1 MDYLEERKTLRAAP
15 IGAARRLQL
24 SQITDKYLINLFNNA
39 VKKEDFDKVALIGVG
54 ANGRQDLTLGSDFD
68 LVLVHEKDYKIDEI
82 AEKLWYPI
90 WDLGIKL
97 DHSVRTSSQVR
108 NMASMDLAV
117 VLGWLDA
124 RTIVGNDNLEKQIS
138 SSVLQDW
145 RAFADK
151 RLKELY
157 EQVLARKEKE
167 GELSQLIEP
176 DLKESYGGIR
186 DITILRAV
194 AATWKIDIPKKI
206 LDENSQILQDIRDAL
221 HTVLDKPSD
230 KLIRQEQVSVAQ
242 LTDLKDADQLIRK
255 VSYSG
260 RIIAH
265 HSDVIWHKVNSLIS
279 KSSFIKKLKTENRT
293 PLVDGAVIQ
302 DNEVVLAK
310 DSKIAL
316 DETLGLRL
324 AAASSQAGLFIAEHT
339 LERIKKEAKPLI
351 QPWNQEAKDAF
362 ISLLGSGRHLIST
375 WESLDFAGLIDTWF
389 PIWSQ
394 VRGCPQNSQIHSF
407 TVDRHLLE
415 SAIYANNYIRE
426 VSRPDLLLVGSFFH
440 DIGKGG
446 EKDHSDEGAE
456 IMQKLAPN
464 LGFNKEDSEILV
476 KLVQHHLLLPEFAT
490 KRDLEDPLTITSV
503 AKIVENETY
512 LDLLYYLTLAD
523 MFATGPLASSEWRQ
537 QLIQELVEKV
547 RNEIRGVK
555 LEINPHLSK
564 EKQDLVNRKDDLVL
578 EMKELS
584 DGISLTIVTQDQT
597 GLLGLIA
604 GVLSIEKLLVRS
616 ARTETIG
623 KKAVT
628 TWRVNSLF
636 GDPVSTSQISQ
647 TLNLALRGNI
657 NIDEKLKARA
667 EYLPK
672 PTNIVKAK
680 IIELK
685 EVSTSS
691 SVIEVRAH
699 DEPGFL
705 SKVANEIAKNGIDI
719 HAAIVETLGSE
730 VVDVFY
736 VREPTGQ
743 VLSQERMTSLIR
755 ALDYAC
761 NHVPTTV

>member
-97 DHSVRTSSQVR
+97 DHSVRTPSQVR

-124 RTIVGNDNLEKQIS
+124 RTIVGNENLEKQIS

-157 EQVLARKEKE
+157 EQVQARKEKE

-339 LERIKKEAKPLI
+339 LERIKREAKPLV

-415 SAIYANNYIRE
+415 SAIYANNYTRE

-476 KLVQHHLLLPEFAT
+476 KLVQHHLLLPEYAT
-490 KRDLEDPLTITSV
+490 KRDLEDPLTISSV
-503 AKIVENETY
+503 AKIVENETFI
-512 LDLLYYLTLAD
+512 DLLYYLTLAD

-647 TLNLALRGNI
+647 TLNLALRGII

>member
-1 MDYLEERKTLRAAP
+1 
-15 IGAARRLQL
+15 
-24 SQITDKYLINLFNNA
+24 
-39 VKKEDFDKVALIGVG
+39 
-54 ANGRQDLTLGSDFD
+54 
-68 LVLVHEKDYKIDEI
+68 
-82 AEKLWYPI
+82 
-90 WDLGIKL
+90 
-97 DHSVRTSSQVR
+97 
-108 NMASMDLAV
+108 
-117 VLGWLDA
+117 
-124 RTIVGNDNLEKQIS
+124 
-138 SSVLQDW
+138 
-145 RAFADK
+145 
-151 RLKELY
+151 
-157 EQVLARKEKE
+157 
-167 GELSQLIEP
+167 
-176 DLKESYGGIR
+176 
-186 DITILRAV
+186 
-194 AATWKIDIPKKI
+194 
-206 LDENSQILQDIRDAL
+206 
-221 HTVLDKPSD
+221 
-230 KLIRQEQVSVAQ
+230 
-242 LTDLKDADQLIRK
+242 
-255 VSYSG
+255 
-260 RIIAH
+260 
-265 HSDVIWHKVNSLIS
+265 
-279 KSSFIKKLKTENRT
+279 
-293 PLVDGAVIQ
+293 
-302 DNEVVLAK
+302 
-310 DSKIAL
+310 
-316 DETLGLRL
+316 
-324 AAASSQAGLFIAEHT
+324 
-339 LERIKKEAKPLI
+339 
-351 QPWNQEAKDAF
+351 
-362 ISLLGSGRHLIST
+362 
-375 WESLDFAGLIDTWF
+375 
-389 PIWSQ
+389 
-394 VRGCPQNSQIHSF
+394 
-407 TVDRHLLE
+407 
-415 SAIYANNYIRE
+415 
-426 VSRPDLLLVGSFFH
+426 
-440 DIGKGG
+440 
-446 EKDHSDEGAE
+446 
-456 IMQKLAPN
+456 
-464 LGFNKEDSEILV
+464 
-476 KLVQHHLLLPEFAT
+476 
-490 KRDLEDPLTITSV
+490 EDPLTISSV

>member
-124 RTIVGNDNLEKQIS
+124 RTIVGNENLEKQIS
-138 SSVLQDW
+138 SLVLQDW

-279 KSSFIKKLKTENRT
+279 KSSLIKKLKTENRT

-375 WESLDFAGLIDTWF
+375 WESLDFAGLIDTWL

-415 SAIYANNYIRE
+415 SAIYANNYTRE

-446 EKDHSDEGAE
+446 ETDHSDEGAE

-490 KRDLEDPLTITSV
+490 KRDLEDPLTISSV
-503 AKIVENETY
+503 SKIVENET
-512 LDLLYYLTLAD
+512 
-523 MFATGPLASSEWRQ
+523 
-537 QLIQELVEKV
+537 
-547 RNEIRGVK
+547 
-555 LEINPHLSK
+555 
-564 EKQDLVNRKDDLVL
+564 
-578 EMKELS
+578 
-584 DGISLTIVTQDQT
+584 
-597 GLLGLIA
+597 
-604 GVLSIEKLLVRS
+604 
-616 ARTETIG
+616 
-623 KKAVT
+623 
-628 TWRVNSLF
+628 
-636 GDPVSTSQISQ
+636 
-647 TLNLALRGNI
+647 
-657 NIDEKLKARA
+657 
-667 EYLPK
+667 
-672 PTNIVKAK
+672 
-680 IIELK
+680 
-685 EVSTSS
+685 
-691 SVIEVRAH
+691 
-699 DEPGFL
+699 FL
-705 SKVANEIAKNGIDI
+705 
-719 HAAIVETLGSE
+719 
-730 VVDVFY
+730 
-736 VREPTGQ
+736 
-743 VLSQERMTSLIR
+743 
-755 ALDYAC
+755 
-761 NHVPTTV
+761 

>member
-1 MDYLEERKTLRAAP
+1 VDYLEERKKLRAAP

-24 SQITDKYLINLFNNA
+24 SQITDNYLINLFNNA

-108 NMASMDLAV
+108 NVASMDLAV

-124 RTIVGNDNLEKQIS
+124 RTIVGNENLEKQIS
-138 SSVLQDW
+138 SLVLQDW

-176 DLKESYGGIR
+176 DLKESYGGLR

-279 KSSFIKKLKTENRT
+279 KSSFIKKLKTENRI
-293 PLVDGAVIQ
+293 PLVDGVVIQ

-339 LERIKKEAKPLI
+339 LERIKREAKPLV

-415 SAIYANNYIRE
+415 TAIYANNYTRE

-490 KRDLEDPLTITSV
+490 KRDLEDPLTISSV
-503 AKIVENETY
+503 SKIVENETF

>member
-1 MDYLEERKTLRAAP
+1 MDYLEERKKLRAAP

-24 SQITDKYLINLFNNA
+24 SQITDNYLINLFNNA

-124 RTIVGNDNLEKQIS
+124 RTIVGNENLEKQIS
-138 SSVLQDW
+138 SLVLQDW

-176 DLKESYGGIR
+176 DLKESYGGLR

-279 KSSFIKKLKTENRT
+279 KSSFIKKLKTENRI
-293 PLVDGAVIQ
+293 PLVDGVVIQ

-339 LERIKKEAKPLI
+339 LERIKREAKPLV

-415 SAIYANNYIRE
+415 TAIYANNYTRE

-490 KRDLEDPLTITSV
+490 KRDLEDPLTISSV
-503 AKIVENETY
+503 SKIVENETF

>member
-1 MDYLEERKTLRAAP
+1 VDYLEERKKLRAAP

-97 DHSVRTSSQVR
+97 DHSVRTPSQVR

-124 RTIVGNDNLEKQIS
+124 RTIVGNENLEKQIS

-339 LERIKKEAKPLI
+339 LERIKREAKPLV

-415 SAIYANNYIRE
+415 SAIYANNYTRE

-490 KRDLEDPLTITSV
+490 KRDLEDPLTISSV
-503 AKIVENETY
+503 SKIVENETF
-512 LDLLYYLTLAD
+512 LDLLYYLTFAD

-647 TLNLALRGNI
+647 TLNLALRGSI

>member
-39 VKKEDFDKVALIGVG
+39 VKKEDFGKVALIGVG

-124 RTIVGNDNLEKQIS
+124 RTIVGNENLEKQIS
-138 SSVLQDW
+138 SLVLQDW

-339 LERIKKEAKPLI
+339 LERIKREAKPLV

-415 SAIYANNYIRE
+415 SAIYANNYTRE

-476 KLVQHHLLLPEFAT
+476 KLVQHHLLLPEYAT
-490 KRDLEDPLTITSV
+490 KRDLEDPLTISSV
-503 AKIVENETY
+503 AKIVENETF

-616 ARTETIG
+616 ARKDTIG

>member
-24 SQITDKYLINLFNNA
+24 SQITDNYLINLFNNA

-124 RTIVGNDNLEKQIS
+124 RTIVGNENLEKQIS
-138 SSVLQDW
+138 SLVLQDW

-279 KSSFIKKLKTENRT
+279 KSSFIKKLKTENRI
-293 PLVDGAVIQ
+293 PLVDGVVIQ

-339 LERIKKEAKPLI
+339 LERIKREAKPLV

-415 SAIYANNYIRE
+415 TAIYANNYTRE

-490 KRDLEDPLTITSV
+490 KRDLEDPLTISSV
-503 AKIVENETY
+503 SKIVENETF

>member
-1 MDYLEERKTLRAAP
+1 MNYLEERKTLRAAP

-24 SQITDKYLINLFNNA
+24 SQITDNYLINLFNNA

-124 RTIVGNDNLEKQIS
+124 RTIVGNENLEKQIS
-138 SSVLQDW
+138 SLVLQDW

-176 DLKESYGGIR
+176 DLKESYGGLR

-279 KSSFIKKLKTENRT
+279 KSSFIKKLKTENRI
-293 PLVDGAVIQ
+293 PLVDGVVIQ

-339 LERIKKEAKPLI
+339 LERIKREAKPLV

-415 SAIYANNYIRE
+415 TAIYANNYTRE

-490 KRDLEDPLTITSV
+490 KRDLEDPLTISSV
-503 AKIVENETY
+503 SKIVENETF

>member
-24 SQITDKYLINLFNNA
+24 SQITDNYLINLFNNA

-124 RTIVGNDNLEKQIS
+124 RTIVGNENLEKQIS
-138 SSVLQDW
+138 SLVLQDW

-176 DLKESYGGIR
+176 DLKESYGGLR

-279 KSSFIKKLKTENRT
+279 KSSFIKKLKTENRI
-293 PLVDGAVIQ
+293 PLVDGVVIQ

-339 LERIKKEAKPLI
+339 LERIKREAKPLV

-415 SAIYANNYIRE
+415 TAIYANNYTRE

-490 KRDLEDPLTITSV
+490 KRDLEDPLTISSV
-503 AKIVENETY
+503 SKIVENETF

>member
-1 MDYLEERKTLRAAP
+1 MNYLEERQALRAAP

-24 SQITDKYLINLFNNA
+24 SQITDKYLTNLFNNA
-39 VKKEDFDKVALIGVG
+39 VKKEDFDKVALVGVG

-68 LVLVHEKDYKIDEI
+68 LVLVHEKDYKIDQI

-97 DHSVRTSSQVR
+97 DHSVRTPSQVR
-108 NMASMDLAV
+108 NMASIDLAV

-124 RTIVGNDNLEKQIS
+124 RTIAGNKDFEHQIS
-138 SSVLQDW
+138 SMVLQDW

-151 RLKELY
+151 RLKELF
-157 EQVLARKEKE
+157 EQVKDRKEKQ

-176 DLKESYGGIR
+176 DLKESYGGLR

-194 AATWKIDIPKKI
+194 AASWKIDIPKSI
-206 LDENSQILQDIRDAL
+206 LEENSQVIQDVRDSL
-221 HTVLDKPSD
+221 HSVLDKPSD
-230 KLIRQEQVSVAQ
+230 KLIRQEQLSVAQ
-242 LTDLKDADQLIRK
+242 KLDYENADQLIRK

-265 HSDVIWHKVNSLIS
+265 HSEVIWHQINSLIA
-279 KSSFIKKLKTENRT
+279 KTGLIKRLKTESRK

-302 DNEVVLAK
+302 NDEVVLAK
-310 DSKIAL
+310 DVKISI
-316 DETLGLRL
+316 DDSLGLRL

-339 LERIKKEAKPLI
+339 LERIKSEAKPLVN
-351 QPWNQEAKDAF
+351 PWNQEAKDAF

-375 WESLDFAGLIDTWF
+375 WESLDFAGIIDNWF
-389 PIWSQ
+389 PIWNR

-415 SAIYANNYIRE
+415 TAIYATNYTRE

-446 EKDHSDEGAE
+446 DKDHSFEGAE
-456 IMQKLAPN
+456 IMQNLAPN
-464 LGFNKEDSEILV
+464 LGFNTEDVEVLV
-476 KLVQHHLLLPEFAT
+476 KLIQHHLLLPEIAT

-503 AKIVENETY
+503 ANIVENEAF

-523 MFATGPLASSEWRQ
+523 MYATGPLASSEWRQ
-537 QLIQELVEKV
+537 QLIKELVEKV
-547 RNEIRGVK
+547 RDKIRGVK
-555 LEINPHLSK
+555 IEINPHLSK
-564 EKQDLVNRKDDLVL
+564 EKQDLVNRQDDIVL
-578 EMKELS
+578 EMKEIS
-584 DGISLTIVTQDQT
+584 DGISLTIVTDDQT

-604 GVLSIEKLLVRS
+604 GVLSLEKLLVRS

-636 GDPVSTSQISQ
+636 GDPVSISQISQ

-657 NIDEKLKARA
+657 NLAEKLKARA

-672 PTNIVKAK
+672 PVNTAKAK

-685 EVSTSS
+685 NVSSTS

-705 SKVANEIAKNGIDI
+705 SKIANEIAKCGIDI

-736 VREPTGQ
+736 IREPSGH
-743 VLSQERMTSLIR
+743 VLSQERMASLIR
-755 ALDYAC
+755 VLDYAC
-761 NHVPTTV
+761 NHVPTTI

>member
-1 MDYLEERKTLRAAP
+1 VNYLEERQALRAAP
-15 IGAARRLQL
+15 IGAARRLHL
-24 SQITDKYLINLFNNA
+24 SQITDKYLIDLFNNA
-39 VKKEDFDKVALIGVG
+39 VKKEDFDKVALVGVG
-54 ANGRQDLTLGSDFD
+54 ANGRQDLTLGSDLD
-68 LVLVHEKDYKIDEI
+68 LVLVHEKGFKIDEI

-97 DHSVRTSSQVR
+97 DHSVRTAVEVR
-108 NMASMDLAV
+108 NLATKDLAV

-124 RTIVGNDNLEKQIS
+124 RTIAGNNELEKQIS
-138 SSVLQDW
+138 SLVLQDW

-151 RLKELY
+151 RLKELFD
-157 EQVLARKEKE
+157 QVKDRKEKQ

-176 DLKESYGGIR
+176 DLKESYGGLR

-194 AATWKIDIPKKI
+194 AASWKIDIPKSI
-206 LDENSQILQDIRDAL
+206 LEENSQVIQDVRDCL
-221 HTVLDKPSD
+221 HSVLDKPSD
-230 KLIRQEQVSVAQ
+230 KLIRQEQLSVAQ
-242 LTDLKDADQLIRK
+242 KLDYKDADQLIRK

-265 HSDVIWHKVNSLIS
+265 HSDVIWHKINSLIT
-279 KSSFIKKLKTENRT
+279 KTGLIKRLKTEPRK

-302 DNEVVLAK
+302 NDEVVLAK
-310 DSKIAL
+310 DSKISI
-316 DETLGLRL
+316 DESLGLRL

-339 LERIKKEAKPLI
+339 LERIKGEAKPLTN
-351 QPWNQEAKDAF
+351 PWNQEAKDAF

-375 WESLDFAGLIDTWF
+375 WESLDFAGLIDNWL
-389 PIWSQ
+389 PIWSR

-415 SAIYANNYIRE
+415 TAIYANNYTRE

-446 EKDHSDEGAE
+446 EKDHSIEGAE
-456 IMQKLAPN
+456 IMYKLAPN
-464 LGFNKEDSEILV
+464 LGFNEEDSKVLI

-503 AKIVENETY
+503 ANIVENELF
-512 LDLLYYLTLAD
+512 LDLLYFLTLAD
-523 MFATGPLASSEWRQ
+523 MYATGPLASSEWRQ
-537 QLIQELVEKV
+537 QLIKDLVKKV

-555 LEINPHLSK
+555 TKPEPRLSK
-564 EKQDLVNRKDDLVL
+564 EKKELVNRKDDIVL
-578 EMKELS
+578 EMKDLP
-584 DGISLTIVTQDQT
+584 DGISLTIVTNDQT

-604 GVLSIEKLLVRS
+604 GVLSLEKLLVRS

-623 KKAVT
+623 NKAVT
-628 TWRVNSLF
+628 TWRVNSAF
-636 GDPVSTSQISQ
+636 GDPVSTSEIAQ
-647 TLNLALRGNI
+647 TLSLALRGNI
-657 NIDEKLKARA
+657 NIEDKLKARA

-672 PTNIVKAK
+672 PINTAQAK

-685 EVSTSS
+685 EVSSSS

-705 SKVANEIAKNGIDI
+705 SKIANVMAQNNVDI

-736 VREPTGQ
+736 VREASGQ
-743 VLSQERMTSLIR
+743 LLSQERMASLIR

>member
-1 MDYLEERKTLRAAP
+1 MDYLEERKKLRAAP

-24 SQITDKYLINLFNNA
+24 SQITDNYLINLFNNA

-124 RTIVGNDNLEKQIS
+124 RTIVGNENLEKQIS
-138 SSVLQDW
+138 SLVLQDW

-176 DLKESYGGIR
+176 DLKESYGGLR

-221 HTVLDKPSD
+221 HTVLEKPSD

-279 KSSFIKKLKTENRT
+279 KSSFIKKLKTENRI
-293 PLVDGAVIQ
+293 PLVDGVVIQ

-339 LERIKKEAKPLI
+339 LERIKREAKPLV

-415 SAIYANNYIRE
+415 TAIYANNYTRE

-490 KRDLEDPLTITSV
+490 KRDLEDPLTISSV
-503 AKIVENETY
+503 SKIVENETF

>member
-1 MDYLEERKTLRAAP
+1 MDYLEERKKLRAAP

-24 SQITDKYLINLFNNA
+24 SQITDNYLINLFNNA

-124 RTIVGNDNLEKQIS
+124 RTIVGNENLEKQIS
-138 SSVLQDW
+138 SLVLQDW

-176 DLKESYGGIR
+176 DLKESYGGLR

-279 KSSFIKKLKTENRT
+279 KSSFIKKLKTENRI
-293 PLVDGAVIQ
+293 PLVDGVVIQ

-339 LERIKKEAKPLI
+339 LERIKREAKPLV

-415 SAIYANNYIRE
+415 TAIYANNYTRE

-464 LGFNKEDSEILV
+464 LGFNKEDSKILV

-490 KRDLEDPLTITSV
+490 KRDLEDPLTISSV
-503 AKIVENETY
+503 SKIVENETF

>member
-1 MDYLEERKTLRAAP
+1 MDYLEERKKLRAAP

-24 SQITDKYLINLFNNA
+24 SQITDNYLINLFNNA

-124 RTIVGNDNLEKQIS
+124 RTIVGNENLEKQIS
-138 SSVLQDW
+138 SLVLQDW

-176 DLKESYGGIR
+176 DLKESYGGLR

-279 KSSFIKKLKTENRT
+279 KSSFIKKLKTENRI
-293 PLVDGAVIQ
+293 PLVDGVVIQ

-339 LERIKKEAKPLI
+339 LERIKREAKPLV

-415 SAIYANNYIRE
+415 TAIYANNYTRE

-490 KRDLEDPLTITSV
+490 KRDLEDPLTISSV
-503 AKIVENETY
+503 SKIVENETF

-523 MFATGPLASSEWRQ
+523 MYATGPLASSEWRQ
-537 QLIQELVEKV
+537 QLIKELVEKV

>member
-1 MDYLEERKTLRAAP
+1 VDYLEERKTLRAAP

-24 SQITDKYLINLFNNA
+24 SQITDNYLINLFNNA

-108 NMASMDLAV
+108 NVASMDLAV

-124 RTIVGNDNLEKQIS
+124 RTIVGNENLEKQIS
-138 SSVLQDW
+138 SLVLQDW

-176 DLKESYGGIR
+176 DLKESYGGLR

-279 KSSFIKKLKTENRT
+279 KSSFIKKLKTENRI
-293 PLVDGAVIQ
+293 PLVDGVVIQ

-339 LERIKKEAKPLI
+339 LERIKREAKPLV

-415 SAIYANNYIRE
+415 TAIYANNYTRE

-490 KRDLEDPLTITSV
+490 KRDLEDPLTISSV
-503 AKIVENETY
+503 SKIVENETF

-578 EMKELS
+578 EMKELL

>member
-1 MDYLEERKTLRAAP
+1 VDYLEERKKLRAAP

-24 SQITDKYLINLFNNA
+24 SQITDNYLINLFNNA

-124 RTIVGNDNLEKQIS
+124 RTIVGNENLEKQIS
-138 SSVLQDW
+138 SLVLQDW

-176 DLKESYGGIR
+176 DLKESYGGLR

-279 KSSFIKKLKTENRT
+279 KSSFIKKLKTENRI
-293 PLVDGAVIQ
+293 PLVDGVVIQ

-339 LERIKKEAKPLI
+339 LERIKREAKPLV

-415 SAIYANNYIRE
+415 TAIYANNYTRE

-490 KRDLEDPLTITSV
+490 KRDLEDPLTISSV
-503 AKIVENETY
+503 SKIVENETF

>member
-24 SQITDKYLINLFNNA
+24 SQITDNYLINLFNNA

-124 RTIVGNDNLEKQIS
+124 RTIVGNENLEKQIS
-138 SSVLQDW
+138 SLVLQDW

-176 DLKESYGGIR
+176 DLKESYGGLR

-279 KSSFIKKLKTENRT
+279 KSSFIKKLKTENRI
-293 PLVDGAVIQ
+293 PLVDGVVIQ

-339 LERIKKEAKPLI
+339 LERIKREAKPLV

-415 SAIYANNYIRE
+415 TAIYANNYTRE

-490 KRDLEDPLTITSV
+490 KRDLEDPLTISSV
-503 AKIVENETY
+503 SKIVENETF

-564 EKQDLVNRKDDLVL
+564 EKQDLVNSKDDLVL

>member
-1 MDYLEERKTLRAAP
+1 VDYLEERKKLRAAP

-24 SQITDKYLINLFNNA
+24 SQITDNYLINLFNNA

-124 RTIVGNDNLEKQIS
+124 RTIVGNENLEKQIS
-138 SSVLQDW
+138 SLVLQDW

-176 DLKESYGGIR
+176 DLKESYGGLR

-279 KSSFIKKLKTENRT
+279 KSSFIKKLKTENRI
-293 PLVDGAVIQ
+293 PLVDGVVIQ

-339 LERIKKEAKPLI
+339 LERIKREAKPLV

-415 SAIYANNYIRE
+415 TAIYANNYTRE

-476 KLVQHHLLLPEFAT
+476 KLVQHHLLLPEYAT
-490 KRDLEDPLTITSV
+490 KRDLEDPLTISSV
-503 AKIVENETY
+503 SKIVENETF

>member
-97 DHSVRTSSQVR
+97 DHSVRTPSQVR

-124 RTIVGNDNLEKQIS
+124 RTIVGNENLEKQIS
-138 SSVLQDW
+138 SLVLQDW

-339 LERIKKEAKPLI
+339 LERIKREAKPLV

-415 SAIYANNYIRE
+415 SAIYANNYTRE

-464 LGFNKEDSEILV
+464 LGFNEEDSEILV

-490 KRDLEDPLTITSV
+490 KRDLEDPLTISSV
-503 AKIVENETY
+503 AKIVENETF

>member
-1 MDYLEERKTLRAAP
+1 MDYLEERKKLRAAP

-24 SQITDKYLINLFNNA
+24 SQITDNYLINLFNNA

-108 NMASMDLAV
+108 NVASMDLAV

-124 RTIVGNDNLEKQIS
+124 RTIVGNENLEKQIS
-138 SSVLQDW
+138 SLVLQDW

-176 DLKESYGGIR
+176 DLKESYGGLR

-279 KSSFIKKLKTENRT
+279 KSSFIKKLKTENRI
-293 PLVDGAVIQ
+293 PLVDGVVIQ

-339 LERIKKEAKPLI
+339 LERIKREAKPLV

-415 SAIYANNYIRE
+415 TAIYANNYTRE

-490 KRDLEDPLTITSV
+490 KRDLEDPLTISSV
-503 AKIVENETY
+503 SKIVENETF

>member
-97 DHSVRTSSQVR
+97 DHSVRTPSQVR

-124 RTIVGNDNLEKQIS
+124 RTIVGNENLEKQIS
-138 SSVLQDW
+138 SLVLQDW

-339 LERIKKEAKPLI
+339 LERIKREAKPLV

-415 SAIYANNYIRE
+415 SAIHANNYTRE

-490 KRDLEDPLTITSV
+490 KRDLEDPLTISSV
-503 AKIVENETY
+503 AKIVENETF